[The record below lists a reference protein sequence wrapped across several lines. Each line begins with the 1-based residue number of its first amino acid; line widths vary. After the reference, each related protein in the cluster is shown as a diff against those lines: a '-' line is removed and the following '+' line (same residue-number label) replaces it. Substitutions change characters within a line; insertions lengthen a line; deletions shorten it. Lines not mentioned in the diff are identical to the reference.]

1 MGNLKRF
8 TTQFNGE
15 EDRILLTGEDHE
27 GETVSLW
34 LTQRLL
40 LRTVPVL
47 VDWLQKTNPVD
58 LTKVENSA
66 QAREMSQAFTQEP
79 VKPKPR
85 SKPTQT
91 RDSTVPEPAETPQ
104 DPVLVHSI
112 DLNLNQNLLRIRLR
126 QGEQELANL
135 ALNSS
140 QLRQWLAVVHLLWK
154 SADWPTHVW
163 PRWLNDDTALV
174 ARKTQGSFH

>member
-8 TTQFNGE
+8 TTQYKGE
-15 EDRILLTGEDHE
+15 DDRILLTGEDSE

-40 LRTVPVL
+40 LKTIPVL
-47 VDWLQKTNPVD
+47 VDWLQKNNPVD
-58 LTKVENSA
+58 LTKVENSD
-66 QAREMSQAFTQEP
+66 QAREMAQAFTQEP
-79 VKPKPR
+79 VKPKPSSR
-85 SKPTQT
+85 PTQT
-91 RDSTVPEPAETPQ
+91 ANPGEPQAAETLL
-104 DPVLVHSI
+104 DPILIHSI
-112 DLNLNQNLLRIRLR
+112 DLNLNKNLLRIRLR

-135 ALNSS
+135 ALNGS

-154 SADWPTHVW
+154 NAGWPTHVW

-174 ARKTQGSFH
+174 ARKASGAFH